1 MSDFVGRVSHPS
13 DVFFNVINE
22 LLIFFYGVGIVKPK
36 IAPSIGDFCLH
47 EVKSHSLA
55 MPNMKV
61 SIWFW
66 GESGENALSK

>member
-22 LLIFFYGVGIVKPK
+22 LLIFFYGVGIIKPK

-66 GESGENALSK
+66 RESGENALSK